1 MSESRKR
8 FILSKG
14 AVCNNWNWSWSFA
27 NHEEKM
33 VIFGAWDFNTDNDKS
48 LIMHKSWEYKNN
60 RRQPGYSQA
69 IEHLKLLDQGY
80 SLYIFH
86 QENIGDD
93 EDEPK
98 IGRISDNI
106 LKAHIKHDGEA
117 WYAYRNVFD
126 YLPDEIGEEEEHVE
140 GTRNLVSVN
149 SYERNKDAREKC
161 IKIHGYKCKA
171 CGFDFEKKYGDHGKG
186 FIHVHHI
193 IPLNMIGKRYKV
205 NPEHDLIPL
214 CPNCHAMVHR
224 FKNNELDL
232 DKLKEI
238 ISSCK

>member
-1 MSESRKR
+1 
-8 FILSKG
+8 
-14 AVCNNWNWSWSFA
+14 
-27 NHEEKM
+27 M

-48 LIMHKSWEYKNN
+48 LIMHKGWKYKNN

-69 IEHLKLLDQGY
+69 IEHLKLLDKGY

-86 QENIGDD
+86 QENISDD

-98 IGRISDNI
+98 IGRVSDNI
-106 LKAHIKHDGEA
+106 LKAHIKYDGEA
-117 WYAYRNVFD
+117 WYAYRNAFD
-126 YLPDEIGEEEEHVE
+126 YLPDEIGEEEYFE
-140 GTRNLVSVN
+140 GTRKLVAVN
-149 SYERNKDAREKC
+149 SYERNKDAREEC
-161 IKIHGYKCKA
+161 IRVHGCKCKA
-171 CGFDFEKKYGDHGKG
+171 CDFDFEKKYGAHGKG

-193 IPLNMIGKRYKV
+193 IPLNMIGKRYNV

-232 DKLKEI
+232 EKLKEL